1 MKIEFRTAYMK
12 DFAECWE
19 VIDLARQQMISQG
32 RHQWTNDY
40 PSQQNITNDLN
51 NGNAYVL
58 TVDDKIAVYG
68 ALILNGEPQYEF
80 LDGKWLTN
88 GNYYV
93 IHRLATHPMFQGKGL
108 ASIFLT
114 KANSYCEMEKV
125 PSIKIDTNYDNLP
138 MITLLSKL
146 GYSICGRVNYG
157 NHGMRFAFE
166 KKHLSQMRKA

>member
-1 MKIEFRTAYMK
+1 MCYFFSDNYYFSFFFVNFAPKNKQIQNSRMKIEFRTAYIK

-58 TVDDKIAVYG
+58 TVDEKIAVYG

-80 LDGKWLTN
+80 LDGK
-88 GNYYV
+88 
-93 IHRLATHPMFQGKGL
+93 
-108 ASIFLT
+108 
-114 KANSYCEMEKV
+114 
-125 PSIKIDTNYDNLP
+125 
-138 MITLLSKL
+138 
-146 GYSICGRVNYG
+146 
-157 NHGMRFAFE
+157 
-166 KKHLSQMRKA
+166 